1 MKICVLGAGD
11 VGRLI
16 AYDLSK
22 NYEVSIAD
30 KSKERLKLAEDF
42 ATTFELDALR
52 FEDLVKFMKK
62 FDLIV
67 GALPGKFGFSTL
79 KAAIKAKKDIVD
91 VSFMPENALELDDR
105 AKGAEIRMIVDAGFA
120 PGLSNILMGHI
131 EAVLGKL
138 DEGVIN
144 VGGLPKN
151 PKPPLYYKVV
161 FSPYDL
167 IEEYTRPARIIRKG
181 RLIRVDPLEDIKQLK
196 IRDFEFES
204 FVSDGLR
211 TLLTTVEAENLYENT
226 LRWKGHLEKMKVLKE
241 LGFFKQENLDFTM
254 KVILPLMQFE
264 GGDFSTMEVY
274 GRSGDQ
280 KIRYFMYDEAQ
291 GGFTSMARS
300 TGYITAIAARLLLKY
315 EFEPGVI
322 PPERFGMEDDLFD
335 EIMKEVKKRNI
346 ILEESH
352 KCL

>member
-11 VGRLI
+11 VGRLT

-30 KSKERLKLAEDF
+30 KSKERLKLAENI
-42 ATTFELDALR
+42 AATFEFNALR

-62 FDLIV
+62 FDLII

-91 VSFMPENALELDDR
+91 VSFMPENPLELDDR
-105 AKGAEIRMIVDAGFA
+105 AKEAGIRMIVDAGFA

-241 LGFFKQENLDFTM
+241 LGFFKQENLDYTM

-280 KIRYFMYDEAQ
+280 KIKYFMYDEAQ
-291 GGFTSMARS
+291 RGFTSMARS

-335 EIMKEVKKRNI
+335 EIIKEVKKRNI

>member
-30 KSKERLKLAEDF
+30 KSKERLKLAENI
-42 ATTFELDALR
+42 AATFEFNALR

-62 FDLIV
+62 FDLII

-91 VSFMPENALELDDR
+91 VSFMPENPLELDDR
-105 AKGAEIRMIVDAGFA
+105 AKEAGIRMIVDAGFA

-138 DEGVIN
+138 DEGAIN

-241 LGFFKQENLDFTM
+241 LGFFKQENLDYTM

-291 GGFTSMARS
+291 RGFTSMARS

-335 EIMKEVKKRNI
+335 EIIKEVKKRNI